1 MPDRVS
7 YFARDSGCLR
17 RKSASSFRSH
27 SSRMDFGSLA
37 MADALLVEIAIV
49 DDPLRLELGAR
60 ENAFWH
66 QLDARPH
73 AQPRLQAFAHGL
85 FEAGQVVDRGGVLG
99 AHQQFVHRP
108 RARDDDAE
116 LAAEAGDGAQGVL

>member
-1 MPDRVS
+1 MYSLRMSAWTVPESLLRSKPRDSASATYIAGPIHALGLMVMPTESVS

-27 SSRMDFGSLA
+27 SSRIAFGSVA

-60 ENAFWH
+60 DHSFRH
-66 QLDARPH
+66 QLDAR
-73 AQPRLQAFAHGL
+73 ADAEARLQ
-85 FEAGQVVDRGGVLG
+85 
-99 AHQQFVHRP
+99 
-108 RARDDDAE
+108 E
-116 LAAEAGDGAQGVL
+116 LADGPF